1 MQCKYF
7 FQYTMVKIV
16 LAHLCLRHHIC
27 QNSACKRTSVSCNK
41 NDNYQKYLTVSSTE
55 CRKWFSYYSQV
66 KFHSKQNK
74 ICIKNEITKALRG
87 VHSGPKYNAIFFKNH
102 LLYTL
107 EHIFCVETVK

>member
-27 QNSACKRTSVSCNK
+27 QNNACKRTSVSCNK

-55 CRKWFSYYSQV
+55 CRK
-66 KFHSKQNK
+66 
-74 ICIKNEITKALRG
+74 
-87 VHSGPKYNAIFFKNH
+87 
-102 LLYTL
+102 
-107 EHIFCVETVK
+107 